1 MEAYN
6 DINGQRAVWRT
17 CYSIYAAVLLW
28 LSAHERQYQRLKSC
42 LSSLPVAV
50 VEIIP
55 RSFAHSPEDTTAW
68 RRTGWWWGRLCYY
81 TLRLAEEQKDDDDTG
96 WLGSQWDLISED
108 VYICRTTLFVAV
120 VLSSRVS
127 ASLFAKQPQTSKMA
141 SPLLIFSCHE
151 FRWYENVFMDE
162 SIAIFAIK
170 WGYSDR
176 GTRESYF
183 LEKL

>member
-68 RRTGWWWGRLCYY
+68 RRTG
-81 TLRLAEEQKDDDDTG
+81 
-96 WLGSQWDLISED
+96 
-108 VYICRTTLFVAV
+108 
-120 VLSSRVS
+120 
-127 ASLFAKQPQTSKMA
+127 
-141 SPLLIFSCHE
+141 
-151 FRWYENVFMDE
+151 
-162 SIAIFAIK
+162 
-170 WGYSDR
+170 
-176 GTRESYF
+176 
-183 LEKL
+183 